1 MYGIVVMFTLQGADR
16 KERRAMIEVSVVLI
30 TAHVIAY
37 FMLKSDDR
45 EIQYS
50 WRTSRKVI
58 AFFMLRSDSPT
69 GTQYLA
75 RFWRFLWSGY

>member
-1 MYGIVVMFTLQGADR
+1 
-16 KERRAMIEVSVVLI
+16 MIEVSVVLI

-45 EIQYS
+45 EIKYR

-58 AFFMLRSDSPT
+58 AFFMSRSDGPT

-75 RFWRFLWSGY
+75 RFERFLWSP

>member
-1 MYGIVVMFTLQGADR
+1 
-16 KERRAMIEVSVVLI
+16 MIEVSVVLI
-30 TAHVIAY
+30 TALVIAY

-45 EIQYS
+45 EIKYS
-50 WRTSRKVI
+50 WRTSGKVI

-69 GTQYLA
+69 GTQHLA